1 MIMKDKRTQ
10 KLAILSTLLGFFF
23 LIGILYLTSFILK
36 SNKNDVL
43 PYPHEILARVID
55 LLFIKGAKKTWIGV
69 GYTLL
74 RILIGFGVSFILGA
88 LLGTIGS
95 LFKLFGNFLS
105 ISVAI
110 KRTIPTAAV
119 TIVLLG
125 IFMGPKTRDYLDY
138 IPCIL
143 TFIVAF
149 PLIYESFRNG
159 LDNEETDVID
169 ALRLEAKRT
178 NLRVLFQVR
187 YRDALSFILLGITQS
202 LGLSFKVS
210 IMSEVLTANSIS
222 KPGIGSLIV
231 SENQYGTIENVIAYA
246 VISLLLMAV
255 IDIPLLIVKKKT
267 NQDKSE

>member
-1 MIMKDKRTQ
+1 MKDKRTQ
-10 KLAILSTLLGFFF
+10 KLALLSTLLGFFF

-138 IPCIL
+138 IPCI
-143 TFIVAF
+143 AF

-159 LDNEETDVID
+159 LDNEETDVMD

-187 YRDALSFILLGITQS
+187 YRDALPFILLGITQS

-267 NQDKSE
+267 NQNKSK

>member
-1 MIMKDKRTQ
+1 
-10 KLAILSTLLGFFF
+10 
-23 LIGILYLTSFILK
+23 
-36 SNKNDVL
+36 
-43 PYPHEILARVID
+43 
-55 LLFIKGAKKTWIGV
+55 
-69 GYTLL
+69 
-74 RILIGFGVSFILGA
+74 
-88 LLGTIGS
+88 
-95 LFKLFGNFLS
+95 
-105 ISVAI
+105 
-110 KRTIPTAAV
+110 
-119 TIVLLG
+119 

-159 LDNEETDVID
+159 LDNEETDVMD

-187 YRDALSFILLGITQS
+187 YHDALPFILLGITQS

-222 KPGIGSLIV
+222 KSGIGSLIV

-267 NQDKSE
+267 NQNKSK